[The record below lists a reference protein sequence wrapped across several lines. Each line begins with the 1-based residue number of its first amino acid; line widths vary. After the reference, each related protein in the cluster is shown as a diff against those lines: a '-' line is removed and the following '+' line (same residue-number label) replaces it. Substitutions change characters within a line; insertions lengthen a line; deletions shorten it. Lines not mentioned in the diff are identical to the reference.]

1 MREQVIASRGSRR
14 ATTSKGFVQRPAR
27 RDGSAAGRHRD
38 FSIRALFG
46 YAPFALKGILL
57 ILTIIM
63 LVVGYRAA
71 ASASMFQVRGIDVTG
86 ASRTSAEEIEGLA
99 RRAVAHT
106 GVWRADL
113 SALSVELGRLP
124 GVRRAIVS
132 RVLPDRLRVRVTE
145 RVPIAVVHTSA
156 GHFVWV
162 DEDGIALGE
171 MKPADR
177 IPTFFIRGWNEEG
190 TDEAGKEN
198 VERV

>member
-1 MREQVIASRGSRR
+1 MEQQIETQDMREQVIASRGSRR

-27 RDGSAAGRHRD
+27 RDGSAAGRVRN
-38 FSIRALFG
+38 FSFRALFG
-46 YAPFALKGILL
+46 YVPFALKGILL

-113 SALSVELGRLP
+113 SAPTVAVGGLAGGRRGGVTRGFPGRLA
-124 GVRRAIVS
+124 G
-132 RVLPDRLRVRVTE
+132 
-145 RVPIAVVHTSA
+145 AV
-156 GHFVWV
+156 
-162 DEDGIALGE
+162 
-171 MKPADR
+171 
-177 IPTFFIRGWNEEG
+177 
-190 TDEAGKEN
+190 
-198 VERV
+198 

>member
-1 MREQVIASRGSRR
+1 MREQVIASRSSRR
-14 ATTSKGFVQRPAR
+14 ATASKGFVQRPAR
-27 RDGSAAGRHRD
+27 RDGSAAGRTRN
-38 FSIRALFG
+38 FSFRALFG
-46 YAPFALKGILL
+46 YVPFTLKGILA

-63 LVVGYRAA
+63 LIVGYRAA

-124 GVRRAIVS
+124 GVRRAIVT

-145 RVPIAVVHTSA
+145 RVPVAVVHASN

-162 DEDGIALGE
+162 D
-171 MKPADR
+171 
-177 IPTFFIRGWNEEG
+177 
-190 TDEAGKEN
+190 
-198 VERV
+198 